1 MKNKIPIS
9 VSMRIKHFEI
19 LKGLA
24 ADRDLNFSEYITL
37 IFDDYLERL
46 EAACQAR
53 FVAESEILYGR
64 RINK

>member
-9 VSMRIKHFEI
+9 VSMSIKHFEI

-24 ADRDLNFSEYITL
+24 SDRDLNFSEYITL

-46 EAACQAR
+46 EAACQSR
-53 FVAESEILYGR
+53 FVEESKILYGR
-64 RINK
+64 RIN